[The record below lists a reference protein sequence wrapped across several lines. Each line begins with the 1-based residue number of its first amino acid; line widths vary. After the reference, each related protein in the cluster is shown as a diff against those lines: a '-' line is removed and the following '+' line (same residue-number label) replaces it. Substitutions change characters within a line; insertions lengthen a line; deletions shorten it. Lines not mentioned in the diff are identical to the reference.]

1 MTIYVDLWVKA
12 VNDLSKQ
19 AYYVVPGYQAMLAM
33 AELKEVQDISA
44 HVLKIY
50 VEQTEVEKWE
60 ESVVPDVAE
69 LYSGSRACIQML
81 EFLMKQE
88 PPPEYRDRITEG
100 GICVSGQEY
109 IGFMALLETMRE
121 LKRSIETRFNISFEV
136 H

>member
-1 MTIYVDLWVKA
+1 MIA
-12 VNDLSKQ
+12 VNDLNKQ
-19 AYYVVPGYQAMLAM
+19 SYYVLPGYQAMLVM

-44 HVLKIY
+44 HLLKIY
-50 VEQTEVEKWE
+50 VEQTDVADWE
-60 ESVVPDVAE
+60 GTVVPDVAE
-69 LYSGSRACIQML
+69 LYSGCRACIQML

-109 IGFMALLETMRE
+109 IGFMALMETMRE
-121 LKRSIETRFNISFEV
+121 LKRSIESRFNISFEV

>member
-1 MTIYVDLWVKA
+1 
-12 VNDLSKQ
+12 
-19 AYYVVPGYQAMLAM
+19 MLVM

-44 HVLKIY
+44 HLLKIY
-50 VEQTEVEKWE
+50 VEQTDVVDWE
-60 ESVVPDVAE
+60 GTVVPDVAE
-69 LYSGSRACIQML
+69 LYSGSRACIEML

-109 IGFMALLETMRE
+109 IGFMALMESMRE
-121 LKRSIETRFNISFEV
+121 LKRSIEVRFNISFEV